1 MSRILKHRILF
12 VATLLIF
19 AAIVPLH
26 AQRTSAPIAP
36 DSTLFTTYSL
46 FSNGGQTTV
55 DWLVCGS
62 TQKSE
67 GCYASGQLG
76 PFVLVGAMLEGDPFI
91 KGNVVT
97 RAIYVV
103 DSGSA
108 DVKLYVYKKVD
119 TVTDSSDTVTVTL
132 KHTVTLPLTGGSTA
146 SCSMAANKLFLF
158 IGTDQS
164 PQGVEVQKSNLNVI
178 KVGGFSPPIN
188 VTAITSDQY
197 GYVTVTQ
204 GTPGGESGFYL
215 FGPDGFGREDGGGS
229 DFVVGTR
236 QAVPLTALGGATIR
250 PASRIGYRARVSAQA
265 EIK

>member
-1 MSRILKHRILF
+1 MSRILKHRVLF
-12 VATLLIF
+12 VATLLIL
-19 AAIVPLH
+19 AAMVPLH
-26 AQRTSAPIAP
+26 AQETSPAVAP

-55 DWLVCGS
+55 DWSVCGS
-62 TQKSE
+62 TQKTE

-76 PFVLVGAMLEGDPFI
+76 PFVVVGAMLEGHPFI

-103 DSGSA
+103 DSGSV

-146 SCSMAANKLFLF
+146 ACSMAANNLFLF

-164 PQGVEVQKSNLNVI
+164 PQAVEVQKSNLNVV

-188 VTAITSDQY
+188 VTAIDADQY

-204 GTPGGESGFYL
+204 GTGGETGFSL
-215 FGPDGFGREDGGGS
+215 FGPDGFEREDGGGS

-236 QAVPLTALGGATIR
+236 QAVPLTSLGGAKVR
-250 PASRIGYRARVSAQA
+250 PASRIGYWAKVAAPAQT
-265 EIK
+265 K